1 MRIGNNDPI
10 EVILYT
16 IYSRSTKKTTPTPV
30 RKPQVK
36 VRCYTARYPVLGI
49 VQRAYH
55 RGTES
60 NGDNTSHNTMVR

>member
-1 MRIGNNDPI
+1 MGIGNNDPI

-49 VQRAYH
+49 VNVLTIEVPRV
-55 RGTES
+55 
-60 NGDNTSHNTMVR
+60 MVIIQVTIQW